1 MSKYGD
7 FSGPYFPAFG
17 LNTERYGVSLPI
29 QSECGKM
36 WTRIIPNADT
46 FHAMVRQLISL
57 SELMVMFPFIV
68 LQSSLSPTLCLP
80 LPYLKRRKL

>member
-1 MSKYGD
+1 MRE
-7 FSGPYFPAFG
+7 
-17 LNTERYGVSLPI
+17 NV
-29 QSECGKM
+29 
-36 WTRIIPNADT
+36 TRIIPNADT

-80 LPYLKRRKL
+80 LPYLKRRKP